1 MANITIRS
9 LAQKPK
15 TNRGYTYSDLK
26 LDLTFDYLN
35 NNELLK
41 KKQIKDSVNS
51 LDYDAIKNSL
61 ISMFTTIPGQKI
73 LNPFFGLNLV
83 KYLFEPVS
91 EAIATSIASDITSG
105 IATYEPRV
113 KVKNLLV
120 GYSNENQYYQI
131 SIELAIPQI
140 NNQSFKLVGTL
151 SNSGF
156 FLNN

>member
-1 MANITIRS
+1 MANITIKS
-9 LAQKPK
+9 LAQKPVVK
-15 TNRGYTYSDLK
+15 AGYTYSDLK

-41 KKQIKDSVNS
+41 RKQIKDSVNS

-61 ISMFTTIPGQKI
+61 VSLFITIPGQKI
-73 LNPFFGLNLV
+73 LNPYFGLNLS

-91 EAIATSIASDITSG
+91 ESIATSIASDITSG
-105 IATYEPRV
+105 IATYEPRI
-113 KVKNLLV
+113 KIKNLVV
-120 GYSNENQYYQI
+120 GYSNENQHYII
-131 SIELAIPQI
+131 SLNIVVPQI
-140 NNQSFKLVGTL
+140 NNQAFKLVGTL

>member
-15 TNRGYTYSDLK
+15 TNRGFTYSDLK

-51 LDYDAIKNSL
+51 LDYDAIKNSIVSL
-61 ISMFTTIPGQKI
+61 FTTIPGQKI

-91 EAIATSIASDITSG
+91 EAIATSIASDVTTG

-113 KVKNLLV
+113 KVKNLVV
-120 GYSNENQYYQI
+120 GYSNENQYYVI
-131 SIELAIPQI
+131 NLELGIPQI
-140 NNQSFKLVGTL
+140 NNQSFELVGTL